1 MHSVFNYLVAPKG
14 SRTTGVK
21 KIEGQTLLLNTDLQN
36 HEYSNRIGKL
46 LSLPLVNVYN
56 ELREGDDVI
65 VHHNI
70 FRRFRDVRGQEKNS
84 KNYLSEDIYLVQPDQ
99 IYAYKRN
106 NEWKA
111 LEGFVFV
118 MPIKETKMFSLDSE
132 KPLIGIVKYS
142 NGEFKEDDLIGF
154 RPNSEYEFI
163 IEGQRLYRVP
173 TNSITIKYEHQGNEE
188 EYNPGW
194 AQSSWGTYKSS

>member
-1 MHSVFNYLVAPKG
+1 MHSVFNYLVEPKG

-188 EYNPGW
+188 EHNPGW
-194 AQSSWGTYKSS
+194 AQSS

>member
-1 MHSVFNYLVAPKG
+1 MHSVFNYLVEPKG
-14 SRTTGVK
+14 SRSTGK
-21 KIEGQTLLLNTDLQN
+21 KDIEGQELLLNTDLQN
-36 HEYSNRIGKL
+36 HEYVNRIGKV
-46 LSLPLVNVYN
+46 LSLPLANKYI
-56 ELREGDDVI
+56 ELKEGYEVI

-70 FRRFRDVRGQEKNS
+70 FRRFRDVRGKEKNS
-84 KNYLSEDIYLVQPDQ
+84 KNYLSENVYLVQPDQ
-99 IYAYKRN
+99 IYAYKKN

-111 LEGFVFV
+111 LDGFVFV
-118 MPIKETKMFSLDSE
+118 MPIKETKTFSLDAE
-132 KPLIGIVKYS
+132 KPLKGIVKYS
-142 NGEFKEDDLIGF
+142 NGEFEKEQLIGF

-194 AQSSWGTYKSS
+194 AQSS

>member
-1 MHSVFNYLVAPKG
+1 MHSVFNYLVALKG

-118 MPIKETKMFSLDSE
+118 MPIKETKTFSLDSE

-173 TNSITIKYEHQGNEE
+173 TNSITIKYEHQGNEK

-194 AQSSWGTYKSS
+194 AQSS

>member
-1 MHSVFNYLVAPKG
+1 MRSVFNYLVAPKG

-56 ELREGDDVI
+56 ELKEGDDVI

-194 AQSSWGTYKSS
+194 AQSS

>member
-56 ELREGDDVI
+56 ELKEGDDVI

-194 AQSSWGTYKSS
+194 AQSS

>member
-118 MPIKETKMFSLDSE
+118 MPIKETKTFSLDSE

-163 IEGQRLYRVP
+163 IEGQRLYSVP

-194 AQSSWGTYKSS
+194 AQSS

>member
-14 SRTTGVK
+14 SRTTGIK

-194 AQSSWGTYKSS
+194 AQSS

>member
-21 KIEGQTLLLNTDLQN
+21 KIEGQPLLLNTDLQN

-194 AQSSWGTYKSS
+194 AQSS

>member
-1 MHSVFNYLVAPKG
+1 MQSVFNYLVAPKG

-21 KIEGQTLLLNTDLQN
+21 KIESQTLLLNTDLQN
-36 HEYSNRIGKL
+36 HEYSNRVGKL
-46 LSLPLVNVYN
+46 LSLPLVSAYK
-56 ELREGDDVI
+56 ELKEGDDII
-65 VHHNI
+65 VHHNV

-84 KNYLSEDIYLVQPDQ
+84 KNYLSEDIYIVQPDQ

-118 MPIKETKMFSLDSE
+118 MPIKETKMFSIDFE

-142 NGEFKEDDLIGF
+142 NGEFKEEDLIGF

-173 TNSITIKYEHQGNEE
+173 TNSITIKYDKQGYEE

-194 AQSSWGTYKSS
+194 AQSS

>member
-1 MHSVFNYLVAPKG
+1 MHSVF
-14 SRTTGVK
+14 K

-194 AQSSWGTYKSS
+194 AQSS

>member
-1 MHSVFNYLVAPKG
+1 MHSVFNYLVEPKG
-14 SRTTGVK
+14 SRTTGK
-21 KIEGQTLLLNTDLQN
+21 TEIEGKELLLNTDLQN
-36 HEYSNRIGKL
+36 HEYTNRQGIV
-46 LSLPLVNVYN
+46 LSLPLVNKY
-56 ELREGDDVI
+56 REIKDGDEVI

-70 FRRFRDVRGQEKNS
+70 FRRFRDIKGKEKNS
-84 KNYLSEDIYLVQPDQ
+84 KNYLSEDVYLVQPDQ

-106 NEWKA
+106 GKWKA

-118 MPIKETKMFSLDSE
+118 MPIKETKIFSLENE

-142 NGEFKEDDLIGF
+142 NGDFEKNQLIGF

-163 IEGQRLYRVP
+163 IDGQRLYRVP
-173 TNSITIKYEHQGNEE
+173 TNSITIKYEYQGNEE

-194 AQSSWGTYKSS
+194 AQSS

>member
-118 MPIKETKMFSLDSE
+118 MPIKETKTFSLDSE

-173 TNSITIKYEHQGNEE
+173 VNSITIKYEHQGNEE

-194 AQSSWGTYKSS
+194 AQSS